1 MKQFQAKDLTRNT
14 ADLWVAATLAPVA
27 ITKHR
32 KVRFVVMPVERYG
45 ALMDGKSPQVAV
57 DAANMSDELG
67 KLFEKGVEEHF
78 RGR

>member
-1 MKQFQAKDLTRNT
+1 MS
-14 ADLWVAATLAPVA
+14 
-27 ITKHR
+27 
-32 KVRFVVMPVERYG
+32 VERYE